1 MCKKLF
7 HFLSF
12 QRAAGILLFSALYFA
27 TPHAAFAQDGSDL
40 DLEAELAAEPE
51 MNTLAE
57 PSTSD
62 PITEIQSDSFSTEN
76 TVEPIPAAQSYSS
89 SSAGRGDTIIV
100 ERMKDPTLPYKQRRN
115 PWGVLFSVNYEQFTP
130 ENYYSLILN
139 QDYKT
144 FSGDKS
150 IPLIGAEFG
159 VKYNFSMGSLSAL
172 VGYSQ
177 GTIDNTAAGLDKITA
192 SITKAGVNF
201 ALDNLMDEPYV
212 VPYGQ
217 IGIHSIDWS
226 ENSVV
231 SNVTTEESF
240 STDWNF
246 HYKVG
251 LSFQLNWIEKSIDPS
266 SQEDSLRSG
275 LENTYIDMFYTSYA
289 QPSQVAEVNGAEG
302 EADLQSSQIGAG
314 LKLEF

>member
-1 MCKKLF
+1 MCKKLSES
-7 HFLSF
+7 LSL
-12 QRAAGILLFSALYFA
+12 QKAARLFIFSVIYFA
-27 TPHAAFAQDGSDL
+27 MWPSAMAQNGDS

-51 MNTLAE
+51 ISSSVE
-57 PSTSD
+57 SSTSA
-62 PITEIQSDSFSTEN
+62 PITEIPGDSFSTE
-76 TVEPIPAAQSYSS
+76 TSVEPSPSSSYSS

-115 PWGVLFSVNYEQFTP
+115 PWGILFAVNYEQFSP
-130 ENYYSLILN
+130 ENYVSLILN

-144 FSGDKS
+144 FSGDKA

-159 VKYNFSMGSLSAL
+159 VKYNFSLGSVSGLI
-172 VGYSQ
+172 GYSQ
-177 GTIDNTAAGLDKITA
+177 GSIDNAGVGLDQITT
-192 SITKAGVNF
+192 SITKADLNF

-212 VPYGQ
+212 VPFGQ
-217 IGIHSIDWS
+217 IGVHSIDWTEKS
-226 ENSVV
+226 KNG
-231 SNVTTEESF
+231 TAIDEESF

-251 LSFQLNWIEKSIDPS
+251 LSFQLNWIERSIDPS
-266 SQEDSLRSG
+266 SQDDSVRSG
-275 LENTYIDMFYTSYA
+275 LENTYIDVFYTSYA
-289 QPSQVAEVNGAEG
+289 QPAQVAEFNGAEG

>member
-27 TPHAAFAQDGSDL
+27 TPHVAFAQDGSDI

-51 MNTLAE
+51 INSSVA
-57 PSTSD
+57 PSTAE
-62 PITEIQSDSFSTEN
+62 PITEIQSDSFSTFDSA
-76 TVEPIPAAQSYSS
+76 EPAPAKKSSSS

-115 PWGVLFSVNYEQFTP
+115 PWGVLFSVNYEQFAP

-139 QDYKT
+139 KDYKT

-159 VKYNFSMGSLSAL
+159 VKYNFSMGSLSGL

-192 SITKAGVNF
+192 SITKADLNF

-217 IGIHSIDWS
+217 IGVHSINWS
-226 ENSVV
+226 EKSFVGAV
-231 SNVTTEESF
+231 HTEESF
-240 STDWNF
+240 STEWNF

-275 LENTYIDMFYTSYA
+275 LENTYIDVFYTSYA
-289 QPSQVAEVNGAEG
+289 QPAQVSEVNGTEG